1 MTVPC
6 TNPLMPS
13 HSVGL
18 RRSNKQGKLYG
29 LPFVSPPITN
39 ESVWSTILPGAVIGL
54 FPGAQLSKNVGLV
67 RVMDRYVS
75 CWMMLTSNSRS
86 HATSGT
92 FARQLADDDSVT
104 THEPETSVACCT
116 GSVG

>member
-1 MTVPC
+1 MT
-6 TNPLMPS
+6 ND
-13 HSVGL
+13 
-18 RRSNKQGKLYG
+18 
-29 LPFVSPPITN
+29 
-39 ESVWSTILPGAVIGL
+39 SVWPKILPGVVIGL

-92 FARQLADDDSVT
+92 FARQLGDADSVT
-104 THEPETSVACCT
+104 THEPETSVACST
-116 GSVG
+116 GWVG